1 MSEAHE
7 HQLTALPGVG
17 SARGR
22 LSSSFRCDQIH
33 NNQCWCTSDHLRLMA
48 MIEMDFDLF
57 IFKLNVTDG
66 PAAEHNVAVPL
77 SEPDQASRL

>member
-1 MSEAHE
+1 
-7 HQLTALPGVG
+7 
-17 SARGR
+17 
-22 LSSSFRCDQIH
+22 
-33 NNQCWCTSDHLRLMA
+33 
-48 MIEMDFDLF
+48 MDFDLF

>member
-1 MSEAHE
+1 VTKSITINVQVLLGCA
-7 HQLTALPGVG
+7 
-17 SARGR
+17 
-22 LSSSFRCDQIH
+22 
-33 NNQCWCTSDHLRLMA
+33 SDHLRLMA
-48 MIEMDFDLF
+48 MIEMEFDLF